1 MFSDSEIGYYSTIN
15 SVIEKISDIIHP
27 IISTITPSNSGIF
40 ISSLFD
46 EDDNIENP
54 LGITITNPL
63 MNDSAARP
71 NLKRPTS
78 LTLIHPDECPIT
90 TQPESLHTDNK
101 RISRSKYTLFDDL
114 DDRYSNNDIESCR
127 TSFIQENKKTI

>member
-15 SVIEKISDIIHP
+15 SVIDKISDIIHP

-46 EDDNIENP
+46 EDDNIENQIRIP
-54 LGITITNPL
+54 ITNPL
-63 MNDSAARP
+63 MKNSVPRP
-71 NLKRPTS
+71 NLKRPRS

-90 TQPESLHTDNK
+90 IQPESLHTDNIK
-101 RISRSKYTLFDDL
+101 ISRFKYTLFDDL
-114 DDRYSNNDIESCR
+114 DDKYSNNDIESSR
-127 TSFIQENKKTI
+127 SSLIQENKKTI